1 MIMAMTKMLEIHD
14 TYTNNHSKSV
24 AEIAAKIAEQMD
36 ISKERIKEIY
46 WAGIVHD
53 IGKTII
59 PSEIINKNGKLTDE
73 EFEIIKKHPIW
84 GYEALKNSEEL
95 KDIANYVRYHH
106 ERWDG
111 KGYPDGLK
119 GEDIPLIAQILT
131 VADTWNAM
139 TSNRSYRKA
148 LPKEVA
154 KEEIL
159 KNKGSQF
166 SPNVVDAFIEQLE
179 NIEPKYNLGGLN
191 A

>member
-24 AEIAAKIAEQMD
+24 AEIATKIAEHMD
-36 ISKERIKEIY
+36 ISKEKTKEIY

-59 PSEIINKNGKLTDE
+59 PSEIINKKGKLTDE

-111 KGYPDGLK
+111 NGYPDGLE

-139 TSNRSYRKA
+139 TSDRSYRKA

-166 SPNVVDAFIEQLE
+166 SPNVVDAFIDLLE
-179 NIEPKYNLGGLN
+179 NVKLEYNLGRSN